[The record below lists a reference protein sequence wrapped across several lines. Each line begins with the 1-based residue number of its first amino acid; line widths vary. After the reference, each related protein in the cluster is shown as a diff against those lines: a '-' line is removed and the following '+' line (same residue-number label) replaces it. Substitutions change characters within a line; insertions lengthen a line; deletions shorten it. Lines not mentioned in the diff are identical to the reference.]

1 MHQRTAGFTI
11 IELLVVTIVMGIL
24 ATLAIPRLQYT
35 KERAYRAS
43 MVSDLKN
50 LVALQEG
57 YHSAANDYAGGITS
71 GPEKIAKGSAG
82 RVSFIPSPGNALTVT
97 YRNPASANGP
107 GWTATAKNP
116 AVKTKSGDVCGIF
129 VGHKAYAPN
138 AKVTIPG
145 VPACY

>member
-1 MHQRTAGFTI
+1 MRERSGGFTLV
-11 IELLVVTIVMGIL
+11 EMLVVMVVLGIL

-35 KERAYRAS
+35 KERAYRTS
-43 MVSDLKN
+43 MLSDLKN

-57 YHSAANDYAGGITS
+57 YFSAANDYAGGITS
-71 GPEKIAKGSAG
+71 GPELVAKGAG
-82 RVSFIPSPGNALTVT
+82 GRISFIPSSGNAIKMT
-97 YRNPASANGP
+97 RHNPAGARGS

-116 AVKTKSGDVCGIF
+116 SVTTKGGDVCGIYI
-129 VGHKAYAPN
+129 GHKAYAPN